1 MTIKLEM
8 LRCFVAVA
16 RDGQLTSASA
26 SLHRTPSAVSM
37 TLKQLE
43 EALGAPL
50 FESERKNRLT
60 PLGRFVLAEAERE
73 LAHFQ
78 RSLDAM
84 HGYARAETG
93 LVRLA
98 VVPSAAIH
106 LLPRAVQRFREGH
119 PGVHLEIRDM
129 DSASIRRELLAE
141 RVDLGIGSG
150 AGGDNRLHRELLF
163 SDHFGLVCHRD
174 HPWNQRG
181 DPPRWEDLAGETF
194 IGNPLCA
201 LLTLPPVQTALAATR
216 LRMYNTTSLLA
227 MVRAG
232 LGVTVLPELSVAVP
246 DPGLCFL
253 VPAGKPQRRELHLI
267 SLAGAAPGPACEALG
282 AALLENSTI

>member
-16 RDGQLTSASA
+16 RDGQLSSASA

-73 LAHFQ
+73 LMRFQ
-78 RSLDAM
+78 RSIDAM
-84 HGYARAETG
+84 LGYARAEQG

-98 VVPSAAIH
+98 VVPSVAIH
-106 LLPRAVQRFREGH
+106 LLPRAVARFQAGR

-129 DSASIRRELLAE
+129 DSASIQRELLRE
-141 RVDLGIGSG
+141 RLDLGIGSG
-150 AGGDNRLHRELLF
+150 VGTDARLHREPLC
-163 SDHFGLVCHRD
+163 SDHFGLVCHAD
-174 HPWNQRG
+174 HAWTRRA
-181 DPPRWEDLAGETF
+181 DPPRWEDLAEQTF
-194 IGNPLCA
+194 IGNRLCA
-201 LLTLPPVQTALAATR
+201 LLPVPALRAAMDGTR
-216 LRMYNTTSLLA
+216 LMVQSTTSLLA

-232 LGVTVLPELSVAVP
+232 LGVTVLPALSVAVP
-246 DPGLCFL
+246 DPELCFL
-253 VPAGKPQRRELHLI
+253 VPAGAPQRRELHLM
-267 SLAGAAPGPACEALG
+267 SLAGVAPGPACEALG
-282 AALLENSTI
+282 AVLLENITI